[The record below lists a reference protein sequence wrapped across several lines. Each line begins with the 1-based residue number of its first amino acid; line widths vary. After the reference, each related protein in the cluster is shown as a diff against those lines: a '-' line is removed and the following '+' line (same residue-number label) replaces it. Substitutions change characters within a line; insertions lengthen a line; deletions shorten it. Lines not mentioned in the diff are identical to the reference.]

1 MHMWN
6 NYTTVKTYIP
16 QFEQK
21 FQSWGKYTTIR
32 TLHHSWDIYSSEQIF
47 QCWDKYTTIRTLHHS
62 WNNNLQLEENI
73 PQLEQLHVSSVGTLM
88 PQLGKKYHS

>member
-32 TLHHSWDIYSSEQIF
+32 TLHHSWDIYSS
-47 QCWDKYTTIRTLHHS
+47 
-62 WNNNLQLEENI
+62 
-73 PQLEQLHVSSVGTLM
+73 VGTNISV
-88 PQLGKKYHS
+88 LGQIYNN